1 MHVRSRYF
9 IAAALL
15 SAPTFAAEAPR
26 AAIADQHRL
35 SEAEV
40 QKVLDKAALKREAKG
55 ATAPQAE
62 AIPPPPRPIEGE
74 VGVSIGTGGYREVF
88 GTAVVPV
95 GADGVAI
102 ISIDS
107 AESNWG
113 RSRRRR

>member
-1 MHVRSRYF
+1 MHVRSTYL

-15 SAPTFAAEAPR
+15 SAPALAGDAPR

-40 QKVLDKAALKREAKG
+40 QKVLDAAALKREAKG

-88 GTAVVPV
+88 GTAVVQV
-95 GADGVAI
+95 GKDGVAI
-102 ISIDS
+102 ISFDTV
-107 AESNWG
+107 ESKRG
-113 RSRRRR
+113 HKRRR

>member
-1 MHVRSRYF
+1 MRSRMK
-9 IAAALL
+9 LL
-15 SAPTFAAEAPR
+15 FAAMLLPASAFAADAPR

-40 QKVLDKAALKREAKG
+40 RHVLDKAALKRESLPAP
-55 ATAPQAE
+55 APQTE

-88 GTAVVPV
+88 GTAVVPI
-95 GADGVAI
+95 GTDGVAI

-107 AESNWG
+107 AESNRG